1 MSMLPETQVM
11 VMPSSGEAGLSA
23 DILMPWPDES
33 VTAVGKRFLKGI
45 EPTTLQLADTISH
58 CTETN
63 IAPSIWLMDIEPDV
77 NVYVQNLI
85 NLCFIQKGC
94 LRY

>member
-1 MSMLPETQVM
+1 
-11 VMPSSGEAGLSA
+11 
-23 DILMPWPDES
+23 
-33 VTAVGKRFLKGI
+33 
-45 EPTTLQLADTISH
+45 
-58 CTETN
+58 
-63 IAPSIWLMDIEPDV
+63 LMDIEPDV